1 MYPVLTTDSLLQTLG
16 LGTLSDA
23 ISCEVEEE
31 RNGSYELTLEYPQ
44 GGAHADDIALNALI
58 VAKPNFTDNPQP
70 FRIYS
75 ITKEISG
82 KIEVHAQHISY
93 DLGGVVVSPTTMTG
107 ATCKQA
113 GDYLLT
119 GTPFTFQTD
128 KTNSA
133 NFAVDVPSSARSWLG
148 GKSGSLLSVYGSGE
162 YHYDGYN
169 VVFNAQRGTN
179 RGVELRYGKNL
190 TELKSEADCSNL
202 ASSVVCYYEE
212 NGTVTSGTAVSTG
225 LVGIT
230 RELAIDVS
238 DDYNTAPSVA
248 TLTARATQYIADH
261 NLTAP
266 KTNITLDFVQA
277 SKLKDRVDLC
287 DTVSIYY
294 EALGVSAV
302 TKCIRTVWDVLAE
315 RYTETEFGD
324 AKTNIADTIVEVEQV
339 AAESVTKT
347 IMQQAIDSATSQIT
361 GNNGGYVVLHDANN
375 DGFPDELLIM
385 DTPDISTAVKL
396 WRYNASGLGY
406 SSTGYSG
413 TYGLAIT
420 QNGAI
425 VADFITAG
433 TLNANVIRAG
443 ILQDALG
450 KNSWNLDTGAFTIT
464 DGSINITTNSETY
477 DVIALAYNNWASSM
491 SAGGFSASSNN
502 DGWNT
507 SVNGGAIYFKHT
519 SVNPNLDVLELSF
532 GAIRFRSEA
541 TSKLQQLAYANQ
553 IEQYD
558 YNGDLRQKIGIVT
571 PYDTG
576 SVKQYDSSGT
586 VLQELSG
593 DGKLLEY
600 DSSGTL
606 RQQLDGNGKL
616 WQYDANG
623 KQRTYLEYG
632 DIYLYTS
639 AEKNTL
645 RLSSGGYASVLNT
658 SGKTAASMGVY
669 NDQHGYVYLYDGT
682 SNTLRSWYDYTG
694 LKFANASGTQIAG
707 LTTSALTFYNSSGTK
722 LNDFASYSVD
732 NWIAGPPSPMVL
744 SRTGIK
750 VYRMGTFAIFTME
763 IYVTSGFTAGTWFPL
778 CNICDN
784 VGSLKGDFNAQI
796 PDETGTS
803 SFLLNIR
810 GSDGEVSIYRYATS
824 GNITGW
830 LRACVPIM
838 FEG

>member
-1 MYPVLTTDSLLQTLG
+1 MFPVLTTDSLLSTLG

-44 GGAHADDIALNALI
+44 GGAHADDIAMNALI

-75 ITKEISG
+75 ITKDISG

-133 NFAVDVPSSARSWLG
+133 DFKVDVPSSARSWLG

-294 EALGVSAV
+294 EALDVSAV

-347 IMQQAIDSATSQIT
+347 IMQQAIDSATEQIT

-385 DTPDISTAVKL
+385 DTADISTAVKI
-396 WRYNASGLGY
+396 WRFNSSGLGY

-443 ILQDALG
+443 ILQDAAG
-450 KNSWNLDTGAFTIT
+450 KNSWNMTTGQLTIT
-464 DGSINITTNSETY
+464 DGTLHINTNSQNYDIIQLNYTNGTTTDRTFLSPVWIGTKETTTSGTAEIEFSPYGLWIYGTYTGSIN
-477 DVIALAYNNWASSM
+477 DAAYTQIDAS
-491 SAGGFSASSNN
+491 GFHKYSASPQNPI
-502 DGWNT
+502 
-507 SVNGGAIYFKHT
+507 VN
-519 SVNPNLDVLELSF
+519 LSGSTF
-532 GAIRFRSEA
+532 S
-541 TSKLQQLAYANQ
+541 LYAS
-553 IEQYD
+553 
-558 YNGDLRQKIGIVT
+558 GVLRQK
-571 PYDTG
+571 
-576 SVKQYDSSGT
+576 
-586 VLQELSG
+586 
-593 DGKLLEY
+593 
-600 DSSGTL
+600 
-606 RQQLDGNGKL
+606 LDGNGKL

-623 KQRTYLEYG
+623 KKRTYLEYG
-632 DIYLYTS
+632 DVFLYTS
-639 AEKNTL
+639 AEVQTAK
-645 RLSSGGYASVLNT
+645 LSGATFTTGGSL
-658 SGKTAASMGVY
+658 
-669 NDQHGYVYLYDGT
+669 QLYD
-682 SNTLRSWYDYTG
+682 
-694 LKFANASGTQIAG
+694 
-707 LTTSALTFYNSSGTK
+707 TSAVERARLTVGGLNFYNSSGTK
-722 LNDFASYSVD
+722 TNDIKPDGYDAHSY
-732 NWIAGPPSPMVL
+732 PPSHSSL
-744 SRTGIK
+744 SMSTRDCF
-750 VYRMGTFAIFTME
+750 VYDYGRFAI
-763 IYVTSGFTAGTWFPL
+763 IYLSINIVSGFNAGTLYAL
-778 CNICDN
+778 CNIGGGTRTLPRTMTQF
-784 VGSLKGDFNAQI
+784 VLSQ
-796 PDETGTS
+796 TGTS
-803 SFLLNIR
+803 VALIQIDADGTLN
-810 GSDGEVSIYRYATS
+810 IYRYAGS
-824 GNITGW
+824 NAFTGW
-830 LRACVPIM
+830 LRATMIVP
-838 FEG
+838 FTNV

>member
-1 MYPVLTTDSLLQTLG
+1 MFPVLTTDSLLSTLG

-44 GGAHADDIALNALI
+44 GGAHAGDIAMNALI
-58 VAKPNFTDNPQP
+58 LAKPNFTDDPQP

-75 ITKEISG
+75 ITKDISG

-119 GTPFTFQTD
+119 GTPFTFKTD

-133 NFAVDVPSSARSWLG
+133 DFKVDVPSSARSWFG
-148 GKSGSLLSVYGSGE
+148 GKSGSLMGVYGTGE
-162 YHYDGYN
+162 YHYDGYD
-169 VVFNAQRGTN
+169 VEFNLHRGTN

-202 ASSVVCYYEE
+202 ASSVVCFYED
-212 NGTVTSGTAVSTG
+212 NGTVVSGTAVSTG

-238 DDYNTAPSVA
+238 DDYDTPPSVA
-248 TLTARATQYIADH
+248 TLTARATQYITDH

-339 AAESVTKT
+339 AAEAVTKT
-347 IMQQAIDSATSQIT
+347 VMEQAIDSATEQIT
-361 GNNGGYVVLHDANN
+361 GNNGGYIVLHDANN
-375 DGFPDELLIM
+375 DGEPDELLIM
-385 DTPDISTAVKL
+385 DSPDISTAVKI
-396 WRYNASGLGY
+396 WRFNSSGLGY

-443 ILQDALG
+443 IIQDSLG
-450 KNSWNLDTGAFTIT
+450 HNSWDLDTGALTIT
-464 DGSINITTNSETY
+464 DGSINIITTS
-477 DVIALAYNNWASSM
+477 
-491 SAGGFSASSNN
+491 
-502 DGWNT
+502 
-507 SVNGGAIYFKHT
+507 
-519 SVNPNLDVLELSF
+519 
-532 GAIRFRSEA
+532 A
-541 TSKLQQLAYANQ
+541 TSDKIILSYGAFTTSLQPSGVTASQST
-553 IEQYD
+553 
-558 YNGDLRQKIGIVT
+558 YNFSQFQAAGVFCY
-571 PYDTG
+571 PNTG
-576 SVKQYDSSGT
+576 SAVSSFTGYGVIIKDHTATTTLVDMSGSRLHYNDSSGNT
-586 VLQELSG
+586 GTELKADEFSIF
-593 DGKLLEY
+593 
-600 DSSGTL
+600 DSSSNL
-606 RQQLDGNGKL
+606 RLKL
-616 WQYDANG
+616 NNAGEVHLYDASANEMFRVTPAGLFFYDTDGDNRFEIDRSGEAVVRIKNG
-623 KQRTYLEYG
+623 SGVTRMALAN
-632 DIYLYTS
+632 TS
-639 AEKNTL
+639 LTFTDGSSVERGKYAYNGLTL
-645 RLSSGGYASVLNT
+645 SNSSGVATAAFPDGVDFASDISIYNNRGTINEKVCRKWGNFRFISIIMQSTHTATNSPRMITLGSANAPAREHALSCVDITGGSGTVGDAIPCKVNT
-658 SGKTAASMGVY
+658 SGNVFMQS
-669 NDQHGYVYLYDGT
+669 
-682 SNTLRSWYDYTG
+682 
-694 LKFANASGTQIAG
+694 
-707 LTTSALTFYNSSGTK
+707 TTSGKA
-722 LNDFASYSVD
+722 
-732 NWIAGPPSPMVL
+732 
-744 SRTGIK
+744 
-750 VYRMGTFAIFTME
+750 
-763 IYVTSGFTAGTWFPL
+763 
-778 CNICDN
+778 
-784 VGSLKGDFNAQI
+784 
-796 PDETGTS
+796 
-803 SFLLNIR
+803 
-810 GSDGEVSIYRYATS
+810 YA
-824 GNITGW
+824 ITGFYY
-830 LRACVPIM
+830 L
-838 FEG
+838 

>member
-1 MYPVLTTDSLLQTLG
+1 MFPVLTTDSLLSTLG

-75 ITKEISG
+75 ITKEISC

-133 NFAVDVPSSARSWLG
+133 DFKVDVPSSARSWLG

-230 RELAIDVS
+230 RELAVDVS

-294 EALGVSAV
+294 EALDVSAV

-347 IMQQAIDSATSQIT
+347 TMQQAIDSATEQIT

-385 DTPDISTAVKL
+385 DTADISTAVKI
-396 WRYNASGLGY
+396 WRFNSSGLGY

-413 TYGLAIT
+413 TYDLAIT

-433 TLNANVIRAG
+433 TLNANVIKAG
-443 ILQDALG
+443 ILQDAAN
-450 KNSWNLDTGAFTIT
+450 KNSWNMSTGALTIT
-464 DGSINITTNSETY
+464 DGSINITTNSSSF
-477 DVIALAYNNWASSM
+477 DVINLLYHDAYVNVGASLAPSGLQSTNYLSQYQLRVGYAC
-491 SAGGFSASSNN
+491 
-502 DGWNT
+502 
-507 SVNGGAIYFKHT
+507 IYQT
-519 SVNPNLDVLELSF
+519 NYGVNPNTDIFSLDYGV
-532 GAIRFRSEA
+532 IHFRN
-541 TSKLQQLAYANQ
+541 T
-553 IEQYD
+553 D
-558 YNGDLRQKIGIVT
+558 
-571 PYDTG
+571 
-576 SVKQYDSSGT
+576 GT
-586 VLQELSG
+586 VRQRL
-593 DGKLLEY
+593 DN
-600 DSSGTL
+600 GTL
-606 RQQLDGNGKL
+606 RQN
-616 WQYDANG
+616 DANG
-623 KQRTYLEYG
+623 KLRTYLEYG

-645 RLSSGGYASVLNT
+645 HLSSGGYASVLNT

-669 NDQHGYVYLYDGT
+669 NDQHGYLYLYDGT

-694 LKFANASGTQIAG
+694 LKFADANGTTTAVYHSTG
-707 LTTSALTFYNSSGTK
+707 PMTWTTSPSISNSSFALSNCTGTIA
-722 LNDFASYSVD
+722 NVAIQFHVD
-732 NWIAGPPSPMVL
+732 TDNRIFCISGRVRINNF
-744 SRTGIK
+744 SRTGSGPGVKLTAYTFGSRSDQPSINCGVVCNQNGIIPTECVFLK
-750 VYRMGTFAIFTME
+750 LDYYGNLYILTTESVVNFSGTAMTLI
-763 IYVTSGFTAGTWFPL
+763 
-778 CNICDN
+778 
-784 VGSLKGDFNAQI
+784 I
-796 PDETGTS
+796 PQT
-803 SFLLNIR
+803 FFK
-810 GSDGEVSIYRYATS
+810 Y
-824 GNITGW
+824 
-830 LRACVPIM
+830 
-838 FEG
+838 